1 MKNKTLNI
9 KATLLD
15 LNDEIR
21 DYVENRVNYL
31 DKFMDATEQ
40 DQAIFNVEVGKTTA
54 AQHTGEIFRAEINLN
69 VHGNS
74 YRTESV
80 RDNIITAIDEA
91 THEME
96 HQLVHHKTKRNT
108 LFRRGAKQIK
118 KLLRLSDE

>member
-9 KATLLD
+9 KATHLD

-21 DYVENRVNYL
+21 DYVETRINYL
-31 DKFMDATEQ
+31 DKFIDATEK
-40 DQAIFNVEVGKTTA
+40 DQAIFNVEVGKTTT
-54 AQHTGEIFRAEINLN
+54 AQHTGEIFRAEMNLT

-74 YRTESV
+74 YRTEST
-80 RDNIITAIDEA
+80 RDNLITAIDDT

-96 HQLVHHKTKRNT
+96 HQLVHHKNKRNT
-108 LFRRGAKQIK
+108 LFKRGAKQIK

>member
-9 KATLLD
+9 KATHLD
-15 LNDEIR
+15 LNEEIH
-21 DYVENRVNYL
+21 DYVETRINYL
-31 DKFMDATEQ
+31 DKFMDATEK
-40 DQAIFNVEVGKTTA
+40 DQAIFNVEVGKTTT
-54 AQHTGEIFRAEINLN
+54 AQHTGEIFRAEINLT

-74 YRTESV
+74 YRTEST
-80 RDNIITAIDEA
+80 RDNLITAIDDA

-96 HQLVHHKTKRNT
+96 HQLVHHKNKRNT

>member
-9 KATLLD
+9 KATHFD

-21 DYVENRVNYL
+21 DYVETRINYL
-31 DKFMDATEQ
+31 DKFIDATDQ

-54 AQHTGEIFRAEINLN
+54 IQHTGEIFRAEMNLT

-74 YRTESV
+74 YRTEST
-80 RDNIITAIDEA
+80 RDNLITAIDQA
-91 THEME
+91 THELE

-108 LFRRGAKQIK
+108 LFKRGAKQIK
-118 KLLRLSDE
+118 KFLRLGDE